1 LRGKE
6 YHEDRVIGAS
16 GQRVIG
22 RAKPKA
28 LHTLFS
34 GGNRGSFEGLVGRR
48 ANLTPD
54 DTEELIWTDLERRQP
69 PNHENTS
76 DDRR

>member
-1 LRGKE
+1 MDEKLRGKE

-34 GGNRGSFEGLVGRR
+34 GG
-48 ANLTPD
+48 
-54 DTEELIWTDLERRQP
+54 TEEFGKADQFDVQTLPRMTLM
-69 PNHENTS
+69 
-76 DDRR
+76 